1 MNGFWMMMKRRRKK
15 MGNKHRS
22 KSIWPTV
29 DKIKILRDCIM
40 CRQRFQAKT
49 IAKKIC
55 PKCDFNDD
63 SEQ

>member
-1 MNGFWMMMKRRRKK
+1 